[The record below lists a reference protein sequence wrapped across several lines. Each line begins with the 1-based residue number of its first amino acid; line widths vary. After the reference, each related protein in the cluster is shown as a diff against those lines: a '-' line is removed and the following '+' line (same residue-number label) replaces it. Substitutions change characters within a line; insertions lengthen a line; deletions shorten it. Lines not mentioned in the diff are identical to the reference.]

1 MIRGSGP
8 PPQGHGDGALMS
20 PSPPLWM
27 WVGVVAPHPPLWC
40 GVVGW
45 ARERDREREGGR
57 EAKRKR
63 EREREREKCQNYF
76 KHLIIILLNSLE
88 HIEFVS

>member
-20 PSPPLWM
+20 PSPPLCM

-63 EREREREKCQNYF
+63 EREREREMPKLFQASDYNF
-76 KHLIIILLNSLE
+76 AQLAGTH
-88 HIEFVS
+88 